1 MAVFTQITQ
10 TALDAFLTGY
20 GLSPPFTATGIAAG
34 VQNTNYL
41 VTAENNRYVLT
52 LYEDTETGVAPQ
64 DLPFFLSLMQ
74 HLGAAGISCP
84 CPLER
89 DGAALSGEL
98 AGRPAALV
106 SFLGGRSAKTPK
118 PQHCHAAGAGMAQM
132 HLAAGDFGQ
141 TRANTHSVRD
151 WPELFALCRARANAV
166 APELAETIEGEL
178 ARITDQWP
186 HDLPRG
192 IIHADYFPD
201 NVFFDKT
208 SLSGIIDFYFACEDA
223 LAYDVAIAL
232 NAWCFEADISFNIT
246 KARAFLDGY
255 QSVRRLQEDE
265 LAALPVLCSGA
276 AMRFLLTRLHDWLH
290 RQDDALVVPKNP
302 TDYLRRLRFHRKA
315 NSAAD
320 YGVTG

>member
-106 SFLGGRSAKTPK
+106 SFLGGRSAKRPSRNIATPPVPVWRKCIWPPMISARPAPTRIQSGIGRNYSPCAAPVPMRLRRSLPK
-118 PQHCHAAGAGMAQM
+118 P
-132 HLAAGDFGQ
+132 LRVSL
-141 TRANTHSVRD
+141 RA
-151 WPELFALCRARANAV
+151 
-166 APELAETIEGEL
+166 
-178 ARITDQWP
+178 
-186 HDLPRG
+186 
-192 IIHADYFPD
+192 
-201 NVFFDKT
+201 
-208 SLSGIIDFYFACEDA
+208 
-223 LAYDVAIAL
+223 
-232 NAWCFEADISFNIT
+232 
-246 KARAFLDGY
+246 
-255 QSVRRLQEDE
+255 
-265 LAALPVLCSGA
+265 
-276 AMRFLLTRLHDWLH
+276 
-290 RQDDALVVPKNP
+290 
-302 TDYLRRLRFHRKA
+302 
-315 NSAAD
+315 
-320 YGVTG
+320 

>member
-10 TALDAFLTGY
+10 PALDDFLAGY
-20 GLSPPFTATGIAAG
+20 GLSPPFTATGITAG

-41 VTAENNRYVLT
+41 VTAENKRFILT

-84 CPLER
+84 EPLQHNEG
-89 DGAALSGEL
+89 DLSGEL

-106 SFLGGRSAKTPK
+106 SFLAGRAVKTPK
-118 PQHCHAAGAGMAQM
+118 PHHCHAAGIGMAQM
-132 HLAAGDFGQ
+132 HLATADFTQ
-141 TRANTHSVRD
+141 TRANTLSVND
-151 WPELFALCRARANAV
+151 WGALFALCRPHANAV
-166 APELAETIEGEL
+166 APELAETIDAEL
-178 ARITDQWP
+178 DRINTDWP

-192 IIHADYFPD
+192 VIHADFFPD
-201 NVFFDKT
+201 NVFFNDGA
-208 SLSGIIDFYFACEDA
+208 LSGIIDFYFACEDA
-223 LAYDVAIAL
+223 LAYDIAIAL

-255 QSVRRLQEDE
+255 RSVRPLQEDE
-265 LAALPVLCSGA
+265 LAALPILCSGA
-276 AMRFLLTRLHDWLH
+276 AMRFLLTRLHDWLN
-290 RQDDALVVPKNP
+290 QKDDALVVPKNP

-315 NSAAD
+315 TGAAD
-320 YGVTG
+320 YGADG